1 MNRKWVIK
9 LSILLPLT
17 LPLSSQA
24 AAEWGYQ
31 GDHGTESWGK
41 TFSTCGEGKNQSPVD
56 IQQTIDANL
65 TPLHIN
71 YQGVITELVNNGH
84 TVQANVSGKNT
95 LTLAGESFEL
105 KQFHF
110 HTPSEN
116 YLQGKQYPL
125 EAHFVHA
132 NSKGELAV
140 IGVMFATGERENDS
154 VKSLLSTLPDTNTR
168 QQITATISPADLLPR
183 SREYYRFNGSLTT
196 PPCSEGVRWF
206 VLKEHLTSTREE
218 VNALQQVMGNN
229 ARPLQPLNARTILS
243 SP

>member
-1 MNRKWVIK
+1 MDKTWLIR
-9 LSILLPLT
+9 LSALLPLI
-17 LPLSSQA
+17 LPIHTQA
-24 AAEWGYQ
+24 ATEWGYQ
-31 GDHGTESWGK
+31 GEHGPDSWGK
-41 TFSTCGEGKNQSPVD
+41 TFQTCGEGKNQSPID
-56 IQQTIDANL
+56 IKQTIDAQL

-71 YQGVITELVNNGH
+71 YQGSITELVNNGH
-84 TVQANVSGKNT
+84 TIQANVSGNNT
-95 LTLAGESFEL
+95 LTLAGKAYQL

-116 YLQGKQYPL
+116 YLQGKQFPL

-132 NSKGELAV
+132 SSQGELAV
-140 IGVMFATGERENDS
+140 IGVMFATGERESDNI
-154 VKSLLSTLPDTNTR
+154 KTLLSVLPPPNTK
-168 QQITATISPADLLPR
+168 QAINTAINPAQLLPR

-206 VLKEHLTSTREE
+206 VLKEHLTSTRDE
-218 VNALQQVMGNN
+218 VEALQQAMGNN